1 MEKISKKI
9 ISMALLLGLVLSIFS
24 PVVARAEQAKD
35 GQITVK
41 NALKDKKYNLY
52 RVFDLSFN
60 EDVGAYTYTVAN
72 KKFEGILFDK
82 YPQLKKLNSAD
93 QPIKKGE
100 KTIIDAE
107 PLTNPNYT
115 ENDEN
120 SDPVNKYINPYDFS
134 IWLQDKTDNFTN
146 IEDEKTAT
154 EDNDKNIV
162 WSGLQLGYYMI
173 KSTAGT
179 VVSLTTT
186 DKTANVYE
194 KNIMPE
200 LTKQVKVGTETEF
213 SDLTYANIGEELEF
227 KITFDVHKHANTEY
241 ILKDIV
247 PKGIDVTADSLKVTL
262 EQENMTTDNTIQKL
276 KYELINNFEK
286 NNPDNGEKNLEI
298 KFPLKTIQEIAK
310 SLRPENKTVDGE
322 NLATKKTITITYN
335 GKLNNNDNMSNH
347 TEFSDDNVNRNKA
360 ELVYDNTK
368 DPITAHADVRTTEF
382 QIKKFAMKG
391 ESEKVLENAKFKIY
405 TEEENSKGA
414 AGTPLNFNKLDT
426 GENYIYNSGGT
437 VTEITTKVN
446 DPNNITDKDGKFA
459 IKGLKP
465 GTYWI
470 EESAAPDGFNPLQER
485 MKLVIA
491 EDTDNSKIKY
501 TVTIEGNDTTY
512 TTTNEIKIENKSG
525 AELPETGG
533 MGRTIIYTAGA
544 VIFFGAL
551 VFLIARKRSGQDR
564 A

>member
-72 KKFEGILFDK
+72 KDFEQELFTEYKD
-82 YPQLKKLNSAD
+82 LKKVDGQEN
-93 QPIKKGE
+93 PITNKDG
-100 KTIIDAE
+100 KTIINAE
-107 PLTNPNYT
+107 PLRDGT
-115 ENDEN
+115 
-120 SDPVNKYINPYDFS
+120 INPYDFS
-134 IWLQDKTDNFTN
+134 IWLQGKESNFVKEGAQLTAASDNA
-146 IEDEKTAT
+146 D
-154 EDNDKNIV
+154 NIV
-162 WSGLQLGYYMI
+162 WSDLPLGYYMV
-173 KSTAGT
+173 KSDAGT

-335 GKLNNNDNMSNH
+335 GKLNNNANMSNH

-446 DPNNITDKDGKFA
+446 DPNNITDKDGKFS

-551 VFLIARKRSGQDR
+551 VLLIARKRSGQDR